1 MLAFLIFFF
10 YTMFKEDSMKKV
22 KIIEEQCIF
31 CGQCEAI
38 IPEVFKITDKAEIL
52 LEEIPEGLEERVQE
66 AIDACPTD
74 AIVWGEE
81 TTS

>member
-1 MLAFLIFFF
+1 
-10 YTMFKEDSMKKV
+10 MKKV

-38 IPEVFKITDKAEIL
+38 APEVFKIGEKAEVL
-52 LEEIPEGLEERVQE
+52 LEEIPPEHEESVQE

-74 AIVWGEE
+74 AIVWTEE

>member
-1 MLAFLIFFF
+1 
-10 YTMFKEDSMKKV
+10 MKKI

-38 IPEVFKITDKAEIL
+38 APDIFKIGDEIEIL
-52 LEEIPEGLEERVQE
+52 IEEITPESEETVQE

-74 AIVWGEE
+74 AIVWSEE